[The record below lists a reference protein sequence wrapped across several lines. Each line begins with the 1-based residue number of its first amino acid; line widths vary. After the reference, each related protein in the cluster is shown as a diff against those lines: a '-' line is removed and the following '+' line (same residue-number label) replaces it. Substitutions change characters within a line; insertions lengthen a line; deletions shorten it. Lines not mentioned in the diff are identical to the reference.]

1 LKERKLLTEFRN
13 DLYPY
18 PFNHMICPLDFR
30 YGREEIKGIFSEE
43 SRLSYWLKVEAT
55 LAKAHAHVGNI
66 PKEAAEEIASKASL
80 QYVKLERVKE
90 IEAEIRHDVMA
101 MVKALAEQCE
111 YGKYVHLGATSYDI
125 VDTANA
131 LQIIDALHIIEE
143 QIIGLIKAISKLA
156 EEHKATIMIGRT
168 HGQHALPITFGLKMA
183 VYAKEMLRHYRR
195 LQQIKEEMAV
205 GKMSGAVG
213 SGAAF
218 GDKFFEIQDFVMKE
232 LGLKAEM
239 PATQIVGRDRYIALL
254 SFLANVATSLEK
266 FATEIR
272 NLQRNEIAEVEEY
285 FEEKQVGSSTMP
297 HKRNPITCEQI
308 CGLARVIRSNL
319 LPAWE
324 NAIQWHERDLCNSS
338 AERFIIP
345 HTLILTD
352 WILFKM
358 RKVFSSLKVN
368 PEKMAENIEISKG
381 LIFTEAI
388 MIKLVEKG
396 MSRQEAHEIMRQC
409 AMEALEKGMH
419 LKNILKEKREIVEK
433 IDDIDALFN
442 PRNYI
447 GKAEEL
453 VELTLKEIAK
463 EIP

>member
-1 LKERKLLTEFRN
+1 
-13 DLYPY
+13 
-18 PFNHMICPLDFR
+18 MICPLDFR
-30 YGREEIKGIFSEE
+30 YGREEIKRIFSDEA
-43 SRLSYWLKVEAT
+43 RLSYWLKVEAA
-55 LAKAHAHVGNI
+55 LANAHAHVGNI
-66 PKEAAEEIASKASL
+66 PQKAAEEIASKASL

-90 IEAEIRHDVMA
+90 IEAEIKHDVMA
-101 MVKALAEQCE
+101 MVKALAEQCQ

-143 QIIGLIKAISKLA
+143 QIIGLIKALSKLA
-156 EEHKATIMIGRT
+156 EEHKATIMVGRT

-195 LQQIKEEMAV
+195 LQQIKEEIAV
-205 GKMSGAVG
+205 GKMAGAVG
-213 SGAAF
+213 TGAAF
-218 GDKFFEIQDFVMKE
+218 GEKFFEIQDFVMKE

-239 PATQIVGRDRYIALL
+239 PATQIVGRDRYIVLF

-345 HTLILTD
+345 HALIMTD

-358 RKVFSSLKVN
+358 RKVFSSLRVN
-368 PEKMAENIEISKG
+368 PEKMAENIEISNG
-381 LIFTEAI
+381 LIFTEAL
-388 MIKLVEKG
+388 MMKLVEKG

-409 AMEALEKGMH
+409 AMEAKEKGMH
-419 LKNILKEKREIVEK
+419 LKEVLKEKKEIVEK
-433 IDDIDALFN
+433 LGNIDILFN

-453 VELTLKEIAK
+453 VEITLKEIAK

>member
-1 LKERKLLTEFRN
+1 
-13 DLYPY
+13 
-18 PFNHMICPLDFR
+18 MICPLDFR
-30 YGREEIKGIFSEE
+30 YGREEIKRIFSEE

-156 EEHKATIMIGRT
+156 EEYKATIMIGRT

-195 LQQIKEEMAV
+195 LQQIREEMAV
-205 GKMSGAVG
+205 GKMAGAVG
-213 SGAAF
+213 TGAAF

-324 NAIQWHERDLCNSS
+324 NAVQWHERDLCNSS

-345 HTLILTD
+345 HALILTD

-419 LKNILKEKREIVEK
+419 LKNVLKEKREIVEK
-433 IDDIDALFN
+433 IDDIDTLFN

-447 GKAEEL
+447 GKAEEI
-453 VELTLKEIAK
+453 VEITLKEIAK

>member
-1 LKERKLLTEFRN
+1 
-13 DLYPY
+13 
-18 PFNHMICPLDFR
+18 MICPLDFR
-30 YGREEIKGIFSEE
+30 YGREEIKRIFSEE

-156 EEHKATIMIGRT
+156 EEYKATIMIGRT

-195 LQQIKEEMAV
+195 LQQIREEMAV
-205 GKMSGAVG
+205 GKMAGAVG
-213 SGAAF
+213 TGAAF

-345 HTLILTD
+345 HALILTD

-419 LKNILKEKREIVEK
+419 LKNVLKEKREIVEK
-433 IDDIDALFN
+433 IDDIDTLFN

-447 GKAEEL
+447 GKAEEI
-453 VELTLKEIAK
+453 VEITLKEIAK

>member
-1 LKERKLLTEFRN
+1 
-13 DLYPY
+13 
-18 PFNHMICPLDFR
+18 MICPLDFR
-30 YGREEIKGIFSEE
+30 YGREEIKRIFSEE

-156 EEHKATIMIGRT
+156 EEYKATIMIGRT

-195 LQQIKEEMAV
+195 LQQIREEMAV
-205 GKMSGAVG
+205 GKMAGAVG
-213 SGAAF
+213 TGAAF

-324 NAIQWHERDLCNSS
+324 NAVQWHERDLCNSS

-345 HTLILTD
+345 HALVLTD

-419 LKNILKEKREIVEK
+419 LKNVLKEKREIVEK
-433 IDDIDALFN
+433 IDDIDTLFN

-447 GKAEEL
+447 GKAEEI
-453 VELTLKEIAK
+453 VEITLKEIAK

>member
-1 LKERKLLTEFRN
+1 
-13 DLYPY
+13 
-18 PFNHMICPLDFR
+18 MICPLDFR
-30 YGREEIKGIFSEE
+30 YGREEIKRIFSEE

-156 EEHKATIMIGRT
+156 EEYKATIMIGRT

-205 GKMSGAVG
+205 GKMAGAVG
-213 SGAAF
+213 TGAAF

-324 NAIQWHERDLCNSS
+324 NAVQWHERDLCNSS

-345 HTLILTD
+345 HALVLTD

-409 AMEALEKGMH
+409 AMEALEKEMH
-419 LKNILKEKREIVEK
+419 LKNVLKEKREIVEK

-447 GKAEEL
+447 GKAEEI
-453 VELTLKEIAK
+453 VEITLKEIAK

>member
-1 LKERKLLTEFRN
+1 
-13 DLYPY
+13 
-18 PFNHMICPLDFR
+18 MICPLDFR
-30 YGREEIKGIFSEE
+30 YGREEIKRIFSEE

-156 EEHKATIMIGRT
+156 EEYKATIMIGRT

-205 GKMSGAVG
+205 GKMAGAVG
-213 SGAAF
+213 TGAAF

-345 HTLILTD
+345 HALILTD

-419 LKNILKEKREIVEK
+419 LKNVLKEKREIVEK
-433 IDDIDALFN
+433 IDDIDTLFN

-447 GKAEEL
+447 GKAEEI
-453 VELTLKEIAK
+453 VEITLKEIAK

>member
-1 LKERKLLTEFRN
+1 
-13 DLYPY
+13 
-18 PFNHMICPLDFR
+18 MICPLDFR
-30 YGREEIKGIFSEE
+30 YGREEIKRIFSEE

-345 HTLILTD
+345 HALILTD

-368 PEKMAENIEISKG
+368 PEKMAENIEISRG

>member
-1 LKERKLLTEFRN
+1 
-13 DLYPY
+13 
-18 PFNHMICPLDFR
+18 MICPLDFR
-30 YGREEIKGIFSEE
+30 YGREEIKRIFSEE

-156 EEHKATIMIGRT
+156 EEYKATIMIGRT

-345 HTLILTD
+345 HALILTD

-419 LKNILKEKREIVEK
+419 LKNVLKEKREIVEK
-433 IDDIDALFN
+433 IDDIDTLFN

-447 GKAEEL
+447 GKAEEI
-453 VELTLKEIAK
+453 VEITLKEIAK

>member
-1 LKERKLLTEFRN
+1 
-13 DLYPY
+13 
-18 PFNHMICPLDFR
+18 MICPLDFR
-30 YGREEIKGIFSEE
+30 YGREEIKRIFSEE

-131 LQIIDALHIIEE
+131 LQIIDALHIIEK

-156 EEHKATIMIGRT
+156 EEYKATIMIGRT

-195 LQQIKEEMAV
+195 LQQIREEMAV
-205 GKMSGAVG
+205 GKMAGAVG
-213 SGAAF
+213 TGAAF

-345 HTLILTD
+345 HALILTD

-419 LKNILKEKREIVEK
+419 LKNVLKEKREIVEK
-433 IDDIDALFN
+433 IDDIDTLFN

-447 GKAEEL
+447 GKAEEI
-453 VELTLKEIAK
+453 VEITLKEIAK

>member
-1 LKERKLLTEFRN
+1 
-13 DLYPY
+13 
-18 PFNHMICPLDFR
+18 MICPLDFR
-30 YGREEIKGIFSEE
+30 YGRKEIKKIFSEE
-43 SRLSYWLKVEAT
+43 SRLSYWLKVEAI

-66 PKEAAEEIASKASL
+66 PKEAAEEIAAKANL
-80 QYVKLERVKE
+80 EYVKLERVKE

-101 MVKALAEQCE
+101 MVKALAEQCQH
-111 YGKYVHLGATSYDI
+111 GKYVHLGATSYDI

-131 LQIIDALHIIEE
+131 LQIIDALNIIEKE
-143 QIIGLIKAISKLA
+143 MAELIKAIARLA

-183 VYAKEMLRHYRR
+183 VYAKEMLRHYKR
-195 LQQIKEEMAV
+195 LQQIKEEVAV

-213 SGAAF
+213 TGAAF
-218 GDKFFEIQDFVMKE
+218 GEKFFEVQDFVMKE
-232 LGLKAEM
+232 LGLKAEL
-239 PATQIVGRDRYIALL
+239 PATQIVGRDRYIAML

-285 FEEKQVGSSTMP
+285 FEKKQVGSSTMP

-345 HTLILTD
+345 HALILTD
-352 WILFKM
+352 WILYKM
-358 RKVFSSLKVN
+358 KQVFSSLRVY

-396 MSRQEAHEIMRQC
+396 MSRQEAHELMRQC
-409 AMEALEKGMH
+409 AMEAKEKGVH
-419 LKNILKEKREIVEK
+419 LKEILKEKKEIVELLGG
-433 IDDIDALFN
+433 IDKLFN
-442 PRNYI
+442 PENYM
-447 GKAEEL
+447 GKAPEL
-453 VELTLKEIAK
+453 VEKTLKEIA
-463 EIP
+463 EELR